1 MSECTPQNIKK
12 IIRRKNTY
20 SNYVHQIKCVTNTDI
35 AYQNYKDKRIQ
46 DEKTNHKDI
55 IIKEWHNIYIYVYI

>member
-20 SNYVHQIKCVTNTDI
+20 SNYVHQIKRVINAKA
-35 AYQNYKDKRIQ
+35 AYQNYYNKRIQ

-55 IIKEWHNIYIYVYI
+55 VIKELHNLFFI